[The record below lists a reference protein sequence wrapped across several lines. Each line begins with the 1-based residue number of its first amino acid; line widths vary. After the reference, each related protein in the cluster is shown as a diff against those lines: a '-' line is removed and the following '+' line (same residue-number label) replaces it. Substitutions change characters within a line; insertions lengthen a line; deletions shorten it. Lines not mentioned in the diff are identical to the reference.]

1 MISRRASEIC
11 PSKTI
16 AISQKVNELKKNG
29 FDIIDLSI
37 GEPDFPIPSAAKKK
51 NDIKKN
57 TILLK
62 NKTDRKSQVI
72 VKKKVKDNLDAVT

>member
-16 AISQKVNELKKNG
+16 AISQKVNELKKSG

-37 GEPDFPIPSAAKKK
+37 GEPDFPIPSAAKKYVE
-51 NDIKKN
+51 IA
-57 TILLK
+57 L
-62 NKTDRKSQVI
+62 
-72 VKKKVKDNLDAVT
+72 

>member
-16 AISQKVNELKKNG
+16 AISQKVNELKKSG

-37 GEPDFPIPSAAKKK
+37 GEPDFPIPSAAKKYVE
-51 NDIKKN
+51 IA
-57 TILLK
+57 LRE
-62 NKTDRKSQVI
+62 NKTKYDNVRGLKSLETRFQ
-72 VKKKVKDNLDAVT
+72 KNL